1 MKLRLSVIFILLFI
15 VCFYFSSCSSLGV
28 STGSSGVSLKEQEL
42 KEQLLNNFKAGVAA
56 YDRGDF
62 NTALE
67 KFKPIAEQGDA
78 RAQYYLGVLYK
89 FGEGLSQN
97 DVEAEKW
104 FQLASKK
111 LPELAEGGDAVAQFF
126 MGNMYHTGRGI
137 VQNDTEA
144 VKWWTLAAEQGYPN
158 AQNNLG

>member
-1 MKLRLSVIFILLFI
+1 MKLRLSVIFILLFL
-15 VCFYFSSCSSLGV
+15 VFFYFSSCSSLGV

-42 KEQLLNNFKAGVAA
+42 KEQELKEQLLNNFKAGVVA

-126 MGNMYHTGRGI
+126 MGNMYRSL
-137 VQNDTEA
+137 
-144 VKWWTLAAEQGYPN
+144 KK
-158 AQNNLG
+158 